1 MKKLFTLCLVFFM
14 LAFTAVCFAEKTY
27 TNGGMTLTVPDKYAE
42 LVQVETPEND
52 ERGMLFSLSEIESL
66 EAAKKQELTWE
77 GAGWLF
83 GIGRITEEQMHQL
96 RCDDIPGYFLF
107 AKDADSNYYVFY
119 HPTDVRMIRDDYSDP
134 NAMAIWG
141 ELNEWGTKLRETFI
155 AENEGLTPVQ
165 YSNTTLDAF
174 LSQVAYKNDVNYT
187 VSTTEYGPQEP
198 NGIKAVDYI
207 SQLLENVTY
216 SYVQDEEA
224 PDGEYV
230 VLNFPEM
237 DTRFDFFLQEG
248 KENYI
253 RQVWYNDQYEQLYK
267 AEFEDESIKAAAVMN
282 DFYREIVL
290 HNTLGYTADD
300 MVGTWAE
307 KIAGRGNIEIQKAEE
322 EGKYNVKIH
331 WSASAYQ
338 MAYWEMTAE
347 ATGNGAELRYE
358 NATHSLLTWES
369 EDKMTE
375 EVKYTDGKGS
385 FDLLSTYEVVWNDEI
400 DHAGDD
406 TVFIKAK

>member
-1 MKKLFTLCLVFFM
+1 MKKLFTLCLVLFM

-27 TNGGMTLTVPDKYAE
+27 TNGGMTLTVPDEYAE

-52 ERGMLFSLSEIESL
+52 EKGMLFSLSEIESL
-66 EAAKKQELTWE
+66 ETAKKQELSWE

-141 ELNEWGTKLRETFI
+141 ELNEWGTRLRETFI
-155 AENEGLTPVQ
+155 AENDGLTPVQ
-165 YSNTTLDAF
+165 YSNTTLDAY
-174 LSQVAYKNDVNYT
+174 LSQVAYKDDVNYT

-198 NGIKAVDYI
+198 NGIKALDYI
-207 SQLLENVTY
+207 RPLLQDVTY
-216 SYVQDEEA
+216 TYVRDEEA

-230 VLNFPEM
+230 VLNFP
-237 DTRFDFFLQEG
+237 DADIRFDFFFQEG
-248 KENYI
+248 KQNYI
-253 RQVWYNDQYEQLYK
+253 RQVWFNGENEQLYK
-267 AEFEDESIKAAAVMN
+267 AEFADESIKATEVMN
-282 DFYREIVL
+282 DFYHEIVL

-358 NATHSLLTWES
+358 NAKHSLLTWES

-406 TVFIKAK
+406 AVFIKAK